1 MIKPTLLAPNI
12 LKIVAPTRLST
23 DDFEEMR
30 LLVEPI
36 IKEFG
41 SIRLLIDASALEG
54 WDNMAAFEKHMGF
67 VKTHQQKVD
76 RVAVIAPHEWQH
88 WLVGTVRIFLHP
100 QVHAFAPDQAD
111 AALRW
116 IEAKGDSVPTAVGQ
130 PIERLVAD
138 IANRR

>member
-12 LKIVAPTRLST
+12 LKIVAPMRLST

-67 VKTHQQKVD
+67 VKTHQQKVE

-88 WLVGTVRIFLHP
+88 WLVGTVRVFLHP
-100 QVHAFAPDQAD
+100 QVYAFAPDQAD
-111 AALRW
+111 AAVRW
-116 IEAKGDSVPTAVGQ
+116 IEAKGDSVPTAIGQ

-138 IANRR
+138 IADRR

>member
-23 DDFEEMR
+23 DDFEELR

-54 WDNMAAFEKHMGF
+54 WHNMAAFEKHAGF
-67 VKTHQQKVD
+67 VKTHQQKVE

-88 WLVGTVRIFLHP
+88 WLVATVRVFVHP
-100 QVHAFAPDQAD
+100 KVHAFAPDQAD
-111 AALRW
+111 AALHW
-116 IEAKGDSVPTAVGQ
+116 IKDKGDSVPTAVGQ

-138 IANRR
+138 IADRR

>member
-12 LKIVAPTRLST
+12 LKLVAPTRLSAH
-23 DDFEEMR
+23 DIEELR

-36 IKEFG
+36 VKEFG

-54 WDNMAAFEKHMGF
+54 WDNIAAFEKHAGF
-67 VKTHQQKVD
+67 VKIHQRMVE

-88 WLVGTVRIFLHP
+88 WLVGAVRVFLHP
-100 QVHAFAPDQAD
+100 HVRAFERNQAE

-116 IEAKGDSVPTAVGQ
+116 IEEEGDTVTTGAGQ
-130 PIERLVAD
+130 PVERLVAD
-138 IANRR
+138 IADRR